1 MRKEKQYFRKSVLSG
16 ICSICGIRP
25 PRETKDQYP
34 KSYDSAADG
43 GAASV
48 MVVQAYMGAT
58 ISITTNAC
66 EDALPRC
73 LRVVFFPSSTILLGG
88 KPPFLL
94 SSLQPTV

>member
-48 MVVQAYMGAT
+48 MTVQVHTGVTAK
-58 ISITTNAC
+58 NAC
-66 EDALPRC
+66 EDAL
-73 LRVVFFPSSTILLGG
+73 F
-88 KPPFLL
+88 
-94 SSLQPTV
+94 